1 MLKKQTVW
9 LLTMLSLMIVLS
21 AYYILSDK
29 DDLAYIDT
37 GQTDVDETTTADH
50 VEGEDSTEE
59 SEIRNIGTD
68 ELFATMRLQLQDQR
82 SMKKSSY
89 EDVVASKD
97 STIDEKNE
105 ALDQIHLIEESKA
118 KENILQSSI
127 LAVTSDYQDVLVRAE
142 EDIVHVHVMANELS
156 NQEVVHIMQMV
167 RGEFGDIKVDVN
179 VQPTES

>member
-29 DDLAYIDT
+29 EDLAYIDT
-37 GQTDVDETTTADH
+37 GQTDVDEPATTDL
-50 VEGEDSTEE
+50 VE
-59 SEIRNIGTD
+59 SEGDAEVTDIRNIDTD
-68 ELFATMRLQLQDQR
+68 EFLATMRLQLQDQR

-89 EDVVASKD
+89 EEIVSSKD
-97 STIDEKNE
+97 STIEEKSE
-105 ALDQIHLIEESKA
+105 ALNHIHLIDQSKT
-118 KENILQSSI
+118 KEDILQNSI

-142 EDIVHVHVMANELS
+142 DEIVHVHVIASELS

-167 RGEFGDIKVDVN
+167 WDEFGDIKVDVN
-179 VQPTES
+179 VQPIEG